1 MGTNRQLI
9 PHANQPKNYQPPLDL
24 VLHMMNVKM
33 NFDEAKLSD
42 TGMHGNLSKKKLNFL
57 VFLGDVVRFFKR
69 QTSYAS
75 AS

>member
-42 TGMHGNLSKKKLNFL
+42 TGMHGNLSKKN
-57 VFLGDVVRFFKR
+57 
-69 QTSYAS
+69 
-75 AS
+75 